1 MRQIYHIH
9 FFLALILALLLPEN
23 SNANRLVLATDDGPP
38 HMIKETDGGIDID
51 IVKQVLS
58 QIGYDIDTI
67 YVPLKR
73 AKLMVSEN
81 KADLFLPTFFQ
92 PDSKNIYLSDPI
104 ISYKPMVFSLKSN
117 NISYNSISDLKN
129 LSIVTFQGASG
140 YFGEEFANLSQK
152 PDYQELHHMAKFPE
166 LLLKKRYDV
175 VVLDFYIFYY
185 FLKKQLDKNRMQYA
199 YQEITSSPLLPEV
212 KAYAGFND
220 RALRDKFNLQ
230 LSIFQQAG
238 NVQRIVE
245 YYIGTVDS
253 LGKRK

>member
-9 FFLALILALLLPEN
+9 LFLALIVVLLLPES
-23 SNANRLVLATDDGPP
+23 SNANRLILATDDGPP

-51 IVKQVLS
+51 IVKQVLN
-58 QIGYDIDTI
+58 QLGYNIDTI

-81 KADLFLPTFFQ
+81 KADVFLPTFFQ
-92 PDSKNIYLSDPI
+92 PDNQNIYLSDPI

-117 NISYNSISDLKN
+117 NISYKSIKDLKN

-140 YFGEEFANLSQK
+140 YFGEEFAQLSQK
-152 PDYQELHHMAKFPE
+152 PDYQELHNMAKFPE
-166 LLLKKRYDV
+166 LLLKNRYDV

-185 FLKKQLDKNRMQYA
+185 FLKKQLEKNKAHYA
-199 YQEITSSPLLPEV
+199 YKEISSAALLPEV

-220 RALRDKFNLQ
+220 KLLRDKFNLQ
-230 LSIFQQAG
+230 LSIFKQAE
-238 NVQRIVE
+238 NDRKIVE
-245 YYIGTVDS
+245 YYIGTVDLLS
-253 LGKRK
+253 K